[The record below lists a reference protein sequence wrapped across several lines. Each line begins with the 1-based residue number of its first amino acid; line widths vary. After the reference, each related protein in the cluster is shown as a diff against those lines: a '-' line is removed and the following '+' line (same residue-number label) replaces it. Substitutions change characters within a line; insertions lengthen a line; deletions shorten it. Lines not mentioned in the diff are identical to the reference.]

1 MLDNQEDQQRFNE
14 AVGRAHLYHQQH
26 IIDEYK
32 IDYAEFRNRIDPFDI
47 PGIMTEFATEI
58 DLPENAEVKVIL
70 ERALDLINNPPA

>member
-26 IIDEYK
+26 TIDEVK

-47 PGIMTEFATEI
+47 PGIMAEFASEI
-58 DLPENAEVKVIL
+58 DLPENADTKAIL
-70 ERALDLINNPPA
+70 QRALNLINNTSA